1 MEKEHIFFLQ
11 ILRDFIREK
20 HTDEPSFEVDWNR
33 ITGLARRHNMMGIVY
48 VQCRNIL
55 ENNPGLALYHKK
67 LRDGFLSE
75 VSCAICRNEDFWQIQ
90 EKFQEQGIRFIVM
103 KGKELSRY
111 YPEPLLRTMG
121 DIDIVIRE
129 GDRKKSHAVMEE
141 LGYVSKQD
149 LSAVWEY
156 FRDLSHIEIHDH
168 MIYEPL
174 ANQIDYQS
182 YFDQVWDHVRVR
194 PGTSRCDLEES
205 FHFLYLMAH
214 TAKHIINNGNGFRPF
229 LDMVFLVQK
238 CGGEMDWNW
247 IAAELKKL
255 ALLDFTKT
263 CFALC
268 SRWFEVDMPIASGK
282 LDEEFYRR
290 ATEKTF
296 QDGIFGFDNEDNKI
310 ATPAKTIQ
318 RSRLPYWMESLRMI
332 FGRLFP
338 SYEDMRTIP
347 WYSFLDGH
355 PWMLPLAWVYRY
367 GYCLKHKFT
376 QGKQALTE
384 PYVRKKETEERCSY
398 ISDWGL

>member
-156 FRDLSHIEIHDH
+156 FLDLSHIEIHDH
-168 MIYEPL
+168 MIY
-174 ANQIDYQS
+174 
-182 YFDQVWDHVRVR
+182 
-194 PGTSRCDLEES
+194 
-205 FHFLYLMAH
+205 
-214 TAKHIINNGNGFRPF
+214 
-229 LDMVFLVQK
+229 
-238 CGGEMDWNW
+238 
-247 IAAELKKL
+247 
-255 ALLDFTKT
+255 
-263 CFALC
+263 
-268 SRWFEVDMPIASGK
+268 
-282 LDEEFYRR
+282 
-290 ATEKTF
+290 
-296 QDGIFGFDNEDNKI
+296 
-310 ATPAKTIQ
+310 
-318 RSRLPYWMESLRMI
+318 
-332 FGRLFP
+332 
-338 SYEDMRTIP
+338 
-347 WYSFLDGH
+347 
-355 PWMLPLAWVYRY
+355 
-367 GYCLKHKFT
+367 
-376 QGKQALTE
+376 
-384 PYVRKKETEERCSY
+384 
-398 ISDWGL
+398 